1 MTNADIVQKMA
12 DGYTA
17 KEIADEFGL
26 SVNALRKKIYTLRK
40 MCNCY
45 TSMQLV
51 AVYFRK
57 KLIE

>member
-1 MTNADIVQKMA
+1 MSNADIVQKMA

-17 KEIADEFGL
+17 KEIAADFGM
-26 SVNALRKKIYTLRK
+26 SVDALRKKIYTIRQ
-40 MCNCY
+40 MCNCS